1 MSSPGRNKL
10 NSKIVVKTYNVKG
23 LGYNFVFLNN
33 EGYVA
38 AVFNSKRSK
47 NNAIVTGYSYDD
59 SNSVYDVWFDASIA
73 TTDSIDLTVV
83 WIKK

>member
-1 MSSPGRNKL
+1 M
-10 NSKIVVKTYNVKG
+10 KTYNVKG
-23 LGYNFVFLNN
+23 LGYNFVFLAN

-38 AVFNSKRSK
+38 AVFNCKRSK
-47 NNAIVTGYSYDD
+47 NQANVTGYSFDD
-59 SNSVYDVWFDASIA
+59 SSNVYDVWFDASIT